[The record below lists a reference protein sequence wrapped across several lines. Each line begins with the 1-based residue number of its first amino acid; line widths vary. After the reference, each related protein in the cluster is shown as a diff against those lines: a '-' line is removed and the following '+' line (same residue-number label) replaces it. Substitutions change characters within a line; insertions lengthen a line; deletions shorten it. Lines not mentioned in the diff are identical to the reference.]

1 MKLLLCAALLLLTG
15 SHAQL
20 NVCGRAPLN
29 SRIVGGES
37 ASGGAW
43 PWQASL
49 HRSNRHFCGGSL
61 INSQWVLTA
70 AHCFTSLS
78 TSGLVV
84 YLGREYQNLFNI
96 REESR
101 FVSQIVRHAGYD
113 SQTSDNDIA
122 LLRLSA
128 PLGFTD
134 YILPVCLAAE
144 DSEFVAGTSCF
155 VTGWGT
161 VGENVP
167 LPFPQNLQ
175 QVQVPIVSNSQCR
188 NTYPL
193 LTNNMVCAGLDEGQK
208 DSCQGDSGG
217 PLVSKNSSLW
227 VQAGVVSF
235 GIGCA
240 RPETPG
246 VYTRV
251 SRYQTWIN
259 TRVSSDLPG
268 FVDFVGNGS
277 TSRGVPL
284 SVPLVLALLLVL
296 LSLFV
301 LS

>member
-1 MKLLLCAALLLLTG
+1 M
-15 SHAQL
+15 
-20 NVCGRAPLN
+20 
-29 SRIVGGES
+29 
-37 ASGGAW
+37 
-43 PWQASL
+43 ASL
-49 HRSNRHFCGGSL
+49 PAR
-61 INSQWVLTA
+61 
-70 AHCFTSLS
+70 SLS

-84 YLGREYQNLFNI
+84 YLGRENQNLFNL

-101 FVSQIVRHAGYD
+101 LVSQI
-113 SQTSDNDIA
+113 
-122 LLRLSA
+122 
-128 PLGFTD
+128 
-134 YILPVCLAAE
+134 
-144 DSEFVAGTSCF
+144 
-155 VTGWGT
+155 
-161 VGENVP
+161 
-167 LPFPQNLQ
+167 NLQ
-175 QVQVPIVSNSQCR
+175 QVQVPVVSNSQCR
-188 NTYPL
+188 NTYPS

-240 RPETPG
+240 RPDTPG

-251 SRYQTWIN
+251 SRYQTWISS
-259 TRVSSDLPG
+259 RVSDDLPG

-284 SVPLVLALLLVL
+284 SVALVLALLPVL